1 MLKSEKHSYPFIRE
15 CETSPYAHKGAM
27 PEPILIFPKD

>member
-15 CETSPYAHKGAM
+15 CETSPYAHKAM